1 MENIKVKIWDAEPSE
16 LLLKI
21 KEMLEK
27 QKINVTRELEEEY
40 DIAIS
45 SDNDY
50 KNKKAIFIQG
60 TLNPK
65 CSNEIL
71 AYLSIIAD
79 KLDIIIC
86 IKEENLTNKNL
97 GFKIKENYV
106 GTYNP
111 EMYRMPNFIE
121 NKKIEIYRRLSI
133 IAIFE
138 VAVNQKYSIEDINF
152 ECSLE

>member
-40 DIAIS
+40 DIVIS

-79 KLDIIIC
+79 KLDISERTLTRYESGISEPTISVLIKLSLLFNVSIDYIAVIKYEETILTPS
-86 IKEENLTNKNL
+86 IKEELEAINKRL
-97 GFKIKENYV
+97 DKIV
-106 GTYNP
+106 
-111 EMYRMPNFIE
+111 
-121 NKKIEIYRRLSI
+121 KII
-133 IAIFE
+133 
-138 VAVNQKYSIEDINF
+138 
-152 ECSLE
+152 

>member
-40 DIAIS
+40 DIVIS

-79 KLDIIIC
+79 KLDISLC
-86 IKEENLTNKNL
+86 
-97 GFKIKENYV
+97 KISSA
-106 GTYNP
+106 
-111 EMYRMPNFIE
+111 IS
-121 NKKIEIYRRLSI
+121 SI
-133 IAIFE
+133 FR
-138 VAVNQKYSIEDINF
+138 VLK
-152 ECSLE
+152 